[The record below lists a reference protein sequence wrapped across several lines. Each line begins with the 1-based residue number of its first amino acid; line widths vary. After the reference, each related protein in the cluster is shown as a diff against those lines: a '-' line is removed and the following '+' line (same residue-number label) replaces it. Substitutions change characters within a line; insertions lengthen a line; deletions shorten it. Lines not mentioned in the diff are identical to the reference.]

1 MRVLP
6 VSAYPIVGLQACAV
20 KPDLVM
26 ASAVGSKAGLVLFT
40 ASDLTHESYRWPPD
54 LFFKKKKKV
63 FKTEPCMAQTKQP
76 N

>member
-6 VSAYPIVGLQACAV
+6 VSAYPIVGLQARAA

-26 ASAVGSKAGLVLFT
+26 APALGSKAGLVLSQQVILPMSHIAGLQT
-40 ASDLTHESYRWPPD
+40 LSL
-54 LFFKKKKKV
+54 KKKKV